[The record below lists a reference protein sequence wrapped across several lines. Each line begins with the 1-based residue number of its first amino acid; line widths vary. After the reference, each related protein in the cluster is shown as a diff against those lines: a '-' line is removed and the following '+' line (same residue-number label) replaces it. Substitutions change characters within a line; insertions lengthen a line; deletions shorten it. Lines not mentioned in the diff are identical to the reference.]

1 MDLFS
6 STTVP
11 ILEQVVNFGQARHEV
26 LAGNVANMD
35 VPGYQSRDLSVDE
48 FRQRLVEL
56 LEVRDRQRSAGAGS
70 GGLVGS
76 EGILSLDSGTEL
88 SPRSESEIFDPQ
100 DRAMQRVKESMQSI
114 LRHDGNNVPLE
125 AQVLELSKNQSMHNM
140 AIAILNHQFR
150 LLNVAISERI

>member
-11 ILEQVVNFGQARHEV
+11 ILEQVVNFGQARHAV

-56 LEVRDRQRSAGAGS
+56 LEVREKQRNAGPE
-70 GGLVGS
+70 GLS
-76 EGILSLDSGTEL
+76 PLSLDPSSSL
-88 SPRSESEIFDPQ
+88 YPRSESEIFDPQ
-100 DRAMQRVKESMQSI
+100 ERAMQRVKDSMQAI

-150 LLNVAISERI
+150 LLNVAVSERV